1 MADLKEMLQTL
12 VEQGG
17 SDLHLTAGSP
27 PRIRVDGELV
37 ETEFDVM
44 QPKELQKLIYS
55 VLDSDQIS
63 EFEENMEVDL
73 SFGISELGRFR
84 TNVFRQRGVIGAVM
98 RLIPEEI
105 MSFAELGLPAEV
117 CRNLCSKPRGLI
129 LVTGSTGSGKSTTL
143 ASMIDSINRR
153 RKGHIMTIEDPIEY
167 VHKHKKCL
175 VNQREIGS
183 DTHGF
188 NEALRSVLRQD
199 PDYVLIGEMR
209 DQETIEAAL
218 TIAETGHLTFGTLH
232 TSTAVQTLNRLID
245 VFPSHQQSQIR
256 TQLSF
261 VLEGVFCQQLL
272 RRKDQRGRVL
282 AAEVMLRNDAVQS
295 LIREDKAHQIY
306 SVIQTSGQLGM
317 NTMNASLCDLYLED
331 KITYDTAISRSDKPE
346 ELERMIERE
355 Q

>member
-1 MADLKEMLQTL
+1 MADLKEMLETL
-12 VEQGG
+12 VERGG
-17 SDLHLTAGSP
+17 SDLHLTAGSR

-37 ETEFDVM
+37 DTEFDVL

-55 VLDSDQIS
+55 VLDSEQIS
-63 EFEENMEVDL
+63 TFEENLEADL

-84 TNVFRQRGVIGAVM
+84 TNVFRQRGAIGAVM
-98 RLIPEEI
+98 RLIPNDI
-105 MSFAELGLPAEV
+105 RSFDELGLPADV

-129 LVTGSTGSGKSTTL
+129 LVTGATGSGKSTTL
-143 ASMIDSINRR
+143 ASMIDYVNRR
-153 RKGHIMTIEDPIEY
+153 QQGHIMTIEDPIEY
-167 VHKHKKCL
+167 VHQHKKCL

-188 NEALRSVLRQD
+188 DQALRSVLRQD

-232 TSTAVQTLNRLID
+232 TSTAVQTINRLID

-272 RRKDQRGRVL
+272 RRKNKRGREL

-317 NTMNASLCDLYLED
+317 NTMNASLCDLYLD
-331 KITYDTAISRSDKPE
+331 GKIEYQTALSRSDKPE

-355 Q
+355 E